1 MDFGFSEEQ
10 NMLRDQVNRFMKERC
25 PMDQVRQILK
35 SDNKLD
41 SALWSEISNLG
52 WLALTIPEQYGGLG
66 LGWVDLTVVLEET
79 AAGLCP
85 LPVASHSLAA
95 KAVCCAV
102 ARNKK
107 PSGCHL
113 FRKEILSPR

>member
-25 PMDQVRQILK
+25 PMDQVRLIVK

-41 SALWSEISNLG
+41 SALWLEISNLG

-66 LGWVDLTVVLEET
+66 LG
-79 AAGLCP
+79 
-85 LPVASHSLAA
+85 
-95 KAVCCAV
+95 
-102 ARNKK
+102 
-107 PSGCHL
+107 
-113 FRKEILSPR
+113 